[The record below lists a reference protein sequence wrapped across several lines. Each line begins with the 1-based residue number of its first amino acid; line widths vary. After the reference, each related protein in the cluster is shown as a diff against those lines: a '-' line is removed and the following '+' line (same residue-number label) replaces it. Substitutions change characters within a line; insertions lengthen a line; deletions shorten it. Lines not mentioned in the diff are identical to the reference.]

1 MSDKKTYLFYDLK
14 AKAKVESMVL
24 SKEKYGTDERP
35 RYALKGKTADGRP
48 LSTFVS
54 KEVFDKF

>member
-1 MSDKKTYLFYDLK
+1 MSKKTYKFYDLK
-14 AKAKVESMVL
+14 AKAKVEADVL

-35 RYALKGKTADGRP
+35 RYALKGRTADGRP

-54 KEVFDKF
+54 KEVYDQF